1 MLIITDS
8 TAGFLIKRKRVCD
21 KKVGI
26 LKTPLW
32 KRGAR
37 GDFKKKLLHK
47 IPLHPPLPKGEY

>member
-1 MLIITDS
+1 MPYEQ
-8 TAGFLIKRKRVCD
+8 AVGVCD

-47 IPLHPPLPKGEY
+47 IPLHPPFSKGEY

>member
-1 MLIITDS
+1 MKEIPLFYYYILCRIRI
-8 TAGFLIKRKRVCD
+8 GPKRVCD

-37 GDFKKKLLHK
+37 GDFLKD
-47 IPLHPPLPKGEY
+47 ISP